1 VYFLLHLCVQNTKH
15 KQTSEVQ
22 ELHTQ
27 GSKVLDI
34 KSPESTVSGSDELQW
49 LGKQPTT
56 KKHKQDTT
64 DRLSGD
70 SSKYKL
76 DRFFAGGKGKKK
88 YPAGHCKV
96 HAAQK
101 QSETRYIHKFCFVA
115 LHRGCCFETYL
126 SIRN

>member
-1 VYFLLHLCVQNTKH
+1 MHLCVQNTKH

-34 KSPESTVSGSDELQW
+34 KSPESTVSGPDELQW

-56 KKHKQDTT
+56 KKHKQD
-64 DRLSGD
+64 
-70 SSKYKL
+70 KYKL
-76 DRFFAGGKGKKK
+76 DRFFAGGEGKKK
-88 YPAGHCKV
+88 YPAGHCKL

-101 QSETRYIHKFCFVA
+101 QSETRYSCKFCFVV